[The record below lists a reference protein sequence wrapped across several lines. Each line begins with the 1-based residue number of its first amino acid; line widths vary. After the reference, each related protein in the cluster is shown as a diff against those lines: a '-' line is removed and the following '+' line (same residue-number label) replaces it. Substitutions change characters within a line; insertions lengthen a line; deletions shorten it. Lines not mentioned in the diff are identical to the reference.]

1 MFLPVKRLN
10 NSSKGRKYEE
20 SLERKQ
26 LSWNFMKL
34 LESALRWTDLKESKI
49 KVDHIDSG
57 LDVKSE
63 LAEMD
68 IGVNNE
74 GFCVCKKKKAVQ
86 KC

>member
-1 MFLPVKRLN
+1 
-10 NSSKGRKYEE
+10 
-20 SLERKQ
+20 
-26 LSWNFMKL
+26 MKL

-74 GFCVCKKKKAVQ
+74 GFCVCEKKSSSKVLMN
-86 KC
+86 